1 MSVYP
6 ADPAAASARRGA
18 SDSIREV
25 RERLRR
31 MPAAEPEFEQEL
43 LLMFVRAELAGSI
56 GMPMLA
62 LVIAGG
68 LLTWAPPA
76 FIMIWL
82 GAVVA
87 GKLLRLLL
95 YRRLDKQARQES
107 LDDRWRIWLTLI
119 ELFYGAMWASIV
131 FVPLNG
137 NLHAAFSFLFAS
149 MVVVITVRM
158 MFASTVLPMVYAGT
172 APITLALIA
181 RFATQSEPF
190 YWAMAAVAAG
200 LQLYLIFLV
209 KGLNFN
215 VRDMLKYRAEKDA
228 LIAELEQANAYSDE
242 ARRRAEAAS
251 MAKSRFLATMS
262 HELRTPLNAILGF
275 SEIMKEEIL
284 GPLENLTYKAYARD
298 INESGQHLL
307 NLINEILD
315 LSRIEAG
322 RYELH
327 EEPIVLKDIA
337 EECERLLRIR
347 AESKAIRIAE
357 TFTPNLPRL
366 WADERAVRQ
375 VCLNLLS
382 NAIKFTPPEGE
393 VVIRVGVNARGEQFL
408 SIKDNGPGIAEDEI
422 PAVMSS
428 FGQGAAAHD
437 AGEGGSGLGL
447 PIVKGLMDL
456 HGGGF
461 ELKSKLRQGTETIV
475 TFPRERIML
484 PTARGAARGTGPG
497 PRPPAG
503 PASSDRAAAAENQTL
518 SNQTPGAPTAGNQ
531 TPSKLNTPVVSGA
544 TALSRPRVGG

>member
-6 ADPAAASARRGA
+6 ADPAAANARRGA
-18 SDSIREV
+18 SESIREV

-31 MPAAEPEFEQEL
+31 IPAAEPEFEQEL
-43 LLMFVRAELAGSI
+43 LLMFVRAELGGSI

-68 LLTWAPPA
+68 LLTWAPPPLV
-76 FIMIWL
+76 MTWL
-82 GAVVA
+82 GAVIA

-95 YRRLDKQARQES
+95 YRRLDKQARQEG
-107 LDDRWRIWLTLI
+107 LDERWRVWLTFI
-119 ELFYGAMWASIV
+119 ELINGAVWASIV
-131 FVPLNG
+131 FIPVKG
-137 NLHAAFSFLFAS
+137 DLHTAYSFLFAA

-158 MFASTVLPMVYAGT
+158 MFASTILPMVYAGT
-172 APITLALIA
+172 APITLALVA
-181 RFATQSEPF
+181 RFATQGEPF
-190 YWAMAAVAAG
+190 YWAMAAIAAA

-327 EEPIVLKDIA
+327 EEPIVLRDIA

-347 AESKAIRIAE
+347 AESKAIRVVE
-357 TFTPNLPRL
+357 NFTPNLPRL

-382 NAIKFTPPEGE
+382 NAIKFTPAEGE
-393 VVIRVGVNARGEQFL
+393 VAIRVGVNAVGEQFL
-408 SIKDNGPGIAEDEI
+408 SVKDNGPGIAEDEI
-422 PAVMSS
+422 PTVMSS
-428 FGQGAAAHD
+428 FGQGAAAHES
-437 AGEGGSGLGL
+437 GEGGSGLGL

-461 ELKSKLRQGTETIV
+461 ELKSKLRQGTESIV

-484 PTARGAARGTGPG
+484 PTTRGAQRG
-497 PRPPAG
+497 AG
-503 PASSDRAAAAENQTL
+503 PSGRPNGGQGPADRAASPE
-518 SNQTPGAPTAGNQ
+518 PQ
-531 TPSKLNTPVVSGA
+531 TPSKLSTPVVSGA

>member
-6 ADPAAASARRGA
+6 ADPTAASARRGA
-18 SDSIREV
+18 SESIWEV

-31 MPAAEPEFEQEL
+31 RPAAEPEFEQEL
-43 LLMFVRAELAGSI
+43 LLMFVKAELSGSM
-56 GMPMLA
+56 GMPVLA
-62 LVIAGG
+62 LVVAGG
-68 LLTWAPPA
+68 LLTWASA
-76 FIMIWL
+76 VLVTIWL
-82 GAVVA
+82 GAIVV
-87 GKLLRLLL
+87 GKVCRLAL
-95 YRRLDKQARQES
+95 YRYIETQTRQEG
-107 LDDRWRIWLTLI
+107 LDERWRTRLAVV
-119 ELFYGAMWASIV
+119 EFVYGLMWASVV
-131 FVPLNG
+131 FIPIRG
-137 NLHAAFSFLFAS
+137 DQAAAYSFLFAA
-149 MVVVITVRM
+149 MVVVVTVRM
-158 MFASTVLPMVYAGT
+158 MFASTMLPMVYAGT
-172 APITLALIA
+172 LPITAALVA
-181 RFATQSEPF
+181 RFLWSGEPF
-190 YWAMAAVAAG
+190 YWAMAAIAAG

-215 VRDMLKYRAEKDA
+215 VRDMLKFRAEKDA
-228 LIAELEQANAYSDE
+228 LIAELEQANAYSDD

-251 MAKSRFLATMS
+251 TAKSRFLATMS

-284 GPLENLTYKAYARD
+284 GPMENLTYKAYARD

-347 AESKAIRIAE
+347 AESKAIRVIE
-357 TFTPNLPRL
+357 NFTQNLPRL

-382 NAIKFTPPEGE
+382 NAIKFTPAEGE
-393 VVIRVGVNARGEQFL
+393 LVIRVGVNAVGEQFL
-408 SIKDNGPGIAEDEI
+408 SVKDNGPGIAEEEI
-422 PAVMSS
+422 PTVLSS
-428 FGQGAAAHD
+428 FGQGAAAHES
-437 AGEGGSGLGL
+437 GEGGSGLGL

-461 ELKSKLRQGTETIV
+461 ELKSKLRQGTEAIV

-484 PTARGAARGTGPG
+484 PTTRGGAKGMNATT
-497 PRPPAG
+497 RPQIQS
-503 PASSDRAAAAENQTL
+503 ASPLERAATGTDCQSQNSL
-518 SNQTPGAPTAGNQ
+518 SQNSLN
-531 TPSKLNTPVVSGA
+531 PSKLNTPIVGGA
-544 TALSRPRVGG
+544 TALSRPRAGA